1 MELEQTVT
9 FADGTKRDVVYDSE
23 TDEAEVRKTDDQLT
37 EAVMGFHSESFERL
51 NDDVVGRSKD
61 VSPEALKQY
70 AERTGETYGQVHVTA
85 KYLRDA
91 AESIELEC
99 RDGTSRVTLH
109 VVKDAPMLL
118 TSEDSEC
125 DYVVAPRVYGDD

>member
-1 MELEQTVT
+1 MVEEQTVT
-9 FADGTKRDVVYDSE
+9 FADGTKRHVVYDPE

-37 EAVMGFHSESFERL
+37 EDVMGFNHDSFERL

-61 VSPEALKQY
+61 VSPEELQQY
-70 AERTGETYGQVHVTA
+70 AERTGETYGKVRPTA

-99 RDGTSRVTLH
+99 RDGTSSVTLH

-118 TSEDSEC
+118 TSEDSEY
-125 DYVVAPRVYGDD
+125 DYVVAPRVYDDD